1 MRWFGVCAA
10 LLLAGGSP
18 LAAQAQDDWRVAVT
32 PYIWVAFPQGDVTA
46 IAQRGGGGGGGGR
59 PDDDVS
65 ANFDDVGLSGAFTG
79 SVDVGYG
86 RFGILADLTY
96 YEISADKD
104 IALGRLPDVEGKL
117 EIAGTKGLIV
127 GYWRAYETESSQVDL
142 LGGAHY
148 LGIDTDVS
156 ARTLTRSVS
165 YSAEEDLWDP
175 VIGVRGKTR
184 FGEHFG
190 LTGLATYG
198 GFGVSSDHLYELQG
212 YLTYRFN
219 DLITAEAGY
228 RYYSTKWDG
237 DRLIY
242 DASFSGPLVGLT
254 FNF

>member
-1 MRWFGVCAA
+1 MRGIGMFAA
-10 LLLAGGSP
+10 VLTTAAVP

-32 PYIWVAFPQGDVTA
+32 PYVWVAFPQGDVTA
-46 IAQRGGGGGGGGR
+46 IAHRGGGGGGGGS
-59 PDDDVS
+59 DDDVR

-86 RFGILADLTY
+86 RFGVLADLTY
-96 YEISADKD
+96 YEITADKD
-104 IALGRLPDVEGKL
+104 IALGPLPDVDGEVK
-117 EIAGTKGLIV
+117 IAGTKGLIV

-184 FGEHFG
+184 LSEHFG

-198 GFGVSSDHLYELQG
+198 GFGVSSDSLYELQG
-212 YLTYRFN
+212 YVTWRFN
-219 DLITAEAGY
+219 PTITALAGY
-228 RYYSTKWDG
+228 RYYSTDWG
-237 DRLIY
+237 SRFINY
-242 DASFSGPLVGLT
+242 DTSFSGPLVGLNVR
-254 FNF
+254 F